1 MAKYICPLVVVT
13 DITRAKQF
21 YCEALKQEIKH
32 DFGENVVFH
41 GDFAI
46 HDERHFR
53 TLIENGEIARK
64 SNSFELYFEDDSV
77 EQVANSLKKMEIEFI
92 HDVKIQPWQQKVI
105 RFYDPDKNI
114 VEIGESLEH
123 VCRRL
128 SSEGKSIEV
137 ISKLTSM
144 PPEFVRNSLDTVE
157 KQKK

>member
-1 MAKYICPLVVVT
+1 MAKYICPLVVVS

-21 YCEALKQEIKH
+21 YSQVLGQEVKY

-53 TLIENGEIARK
+53 SLINNETIARR
-64 SNSFELYFEDDSV
+64 SNSFELYFEDDAV
-77 EQVANSLKKMEIEFI
+77 EELSHSLEKLDIEFI

-114 VEIGESLEH
+114 VEIGESMEH
-123 VCRRL
+123 VCNRL
-128 SSEGKSIEV
+128 SSEGKSVEEIV
-137 ISKLTSM
+137 NLTSL
-144 PPEFVRNSLDTVE
+144 PPEFVSNSLDTARNQE
-157 KQKK
+157 K